1 MVFRQPLHL
10 TTFWPKAFILFYIL
24 NLMVYKFSIEWV
36 AVKQETLMGLEIYI
50 AYVFATILILV
61 IPGPTIILVVSQAVT
76 HGRKS
81 VLPLAAGVVFGDFT
95 AMTLSLLGLGA
106 IMSASAALFSLF
118 KWVGALYLL
127 YLGISLWRANPK
139 NNSVRN
145 EKKAISSHLLFKS
158 SFVVTA
164 LNPKGIAF
172 FVAFLPQF
180 ISPNEP
186 LLGQLFL
193 LGGTFLFL
201 ALVNA
206 ALYALFAS
214 QLREAIRKTRVRKW
228 FNRCGGTALIGAGIF
243 TAGMQR
249 AA

>member
-1 MVFRQPLHL
+1 M
-10 TTFWPKAFILFYIL
+10 
-24 NLMVYKFSIEWV
+24 S
-36 AVKQETLMGLEIYI
+36 LEIWI
-50 AYVFATILILV
+50 TYVFATTLILI

-76 HGRKS
+76 HGRRS
-81 VLPLAAGVVFGDFT
+81 VLPLVAGVVFGDFT

-106 IMSASAALFSLF
+106 IMSASATLFTSF
-118 KWVGALYLL
+118 KWIGALYLL
-127 YLGISLWRANPK
+127 YLGINLWRANPK
-139 NNSVRN
+139 SSSTQH
-145 EKKAISSHLLFKS
+145 EKENVSPRSLFKS
-158 SFVVTA
+158 SFIVTA

-180 ISPNEP
+180 ISPRGPVFNQI
-186 LLGQLFL
+186 LL

-206 ALYALFAS
+206 ALYAVFAS
-214 QLREAIRKTRVRKW
+214 QLRETIKKTSVRKW

-249 AA
+249 SA